1 MHNHPKNGY
10 SSATDFNTLYENP
23 KIKYGIIVGH
33 KGTIYKYTAPQKR
46 IVDFDVTVAI
56 KHYLHLDHPLAAS
69 KEMAYKD
76 LGYKFGFTLEVIRNG
91 KT

>member
-33 KGTIYKYTAPQKR
+33 KGTIYKYTTPKQR
-46 IVDFDVTVAI
+46 MQDIDIDVRVVKLCRKGYTQQEAED
-56 KHYLHLDHPLAAS
+56 KTY
-69 KEMAYKD
+69 KEWAELFEFK
-76 LGYKFGFTLEVIRNG
+76 LEVIKNEE
-91 KT
+91 

>member
-1 MHNHPKNGY
+1 
-10 SSATDFNTLYENP
+10 
-23 KIKYGIIVGH
+23 
-33 KGTIYKYTAPQKR
+33 
-46 IVDFDVTVAI
+46 VDFDVTVAI
-56 KHYLHLDHPLAAS
+56 KHYLHLEHSLATS